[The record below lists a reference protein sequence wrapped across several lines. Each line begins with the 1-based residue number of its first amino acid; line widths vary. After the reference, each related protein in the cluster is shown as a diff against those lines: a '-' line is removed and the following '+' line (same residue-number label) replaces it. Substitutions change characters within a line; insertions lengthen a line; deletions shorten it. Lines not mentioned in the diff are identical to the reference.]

1 MNFYV
6 YLDQNTL
13 SDLRERK
20 LRESDDEGLRKIREI
35 FYKDS
40 IRLVYSETHLQEI
53 LQISNAE
60 YRMEHVD
67 LLSELRGVY
76 INPVSTKLIYEDPNV
91 VWLDFLKN
99 ESENEVGGIKK
110 VSYVFDRIN
119 RKISGLPVDESFEDL
134 EFQLKKHLKSML
146 QSAENE
152 LNNLDS
158 DLLFGYEVE
167 EIKKQKI
174 TMGECLAAVS
184 NISIPYLRGEL
195 GPKPVRNLE
204 KLKVLQLH
212 SLPDE
217 LVISKIDEI
226 FTRENSG
233 FHWLDYFDDTIPNQ
247 IARCYSLMNWV
258 GYYADDF
265 TRTKKNK
272 DRFRASN
279 NDLMH
284 VRNAVVA
291 NLLIS
296 KDFAFIKKAKA
307 CYAHLGVNTVV
318 INANELSK

>member
-174 TMGECLAAVS
+174 TMG
-184 NISIPYLRGEL
+184 
-195 GPKPVRNLE
+195 
-204 KLKVLQLH
+204 
-212 SLPDE
+212 D
-217 LVISKIDEI
+217 
-226 FTRENSG
+226 
-233 FHWLDYFDDTIPNQ
+233 
-247 IARCYSLMNWV
+247 
-258 GYYADDF
+258 
-265 TRTKKNK
+265 
-272 DRFRASN
+272 
-279 NDLMH
+279 
-284 VRNAVVA
+284 
-291 NLLIS
+291 
-296 KDFAFIKKAKA
+296 
-307 CYAHLGVNTVV
+307 
-318 INANELSK
+318 